1 MSYYYNIMPNQNH
14 TTNLPNMSR
23 PQQQNQYVPSF
34 NYELKQF
41 QPQISYNPDQ
51 YDYLTNKRQR
61 LTSDSL
67 LSLSSQ
73 IDFSNIVSS
82 CIDSFKQRCPERVCN
97 AVIEPAIFIQGEPVL
112 MQLLLSNLL
121 ENANK
126 YSGPELP
133 IGIELATINNKVILR
148 IMDQGVGVPLSERE
162 KIFQKFYRIGTEFTR
177 STKGTGLGLYLCKRI
192 SDFHNATLVV
202 SSNEPKGSIFTLT
215 YTA

>member
-73 IDFSNIVSS
+73 IDFSNIENRSS
-82 CIDSFKQRCPERVCN
+82 YKNNPMSYSYKNET
-97 AVIEPAIFIQGEPVL
+97 
-112 MQLLLSNLL
+112 NLKKSDNNSKKRSSSL
-121 ENANK
+121 DLNK
-126 YSGPELP
+126 NYDNDTYHEINS
-133 IGIELATINNKVILR
+133 NNKKVLLP
-148 IMDQGVGVPLSERE
+148 DLWTDNKKKTPE
-162 KIFQKFYRIGTEFTR
+162 KIHDFFNGKILNKQISDSNSSLNLIEIKKEYRIKKIWRKVF
-177 STKGTGLGLYLCKRI
+177 S
-192 SDFHNATLVV
+192 
-202 SSNEPKGSIFTLT
+202 
-215 YTA
+215 

>member
-73 IDFSNIVSS
+73 IDFSNIENRSS
-82 CIDSFKQRCPERVCN
+82 YKNNSMSYSYKNET
-97 AVIEPAIFIQGEPVL
+97 
-112 MQLLLSNLL
+112 NLKKSDNNSKKRSSSL
-121 ENANK
+121 DLNK
-126 YSGPELP
+126 NYDNDTYHEINS
-133 IGIELATINNKVILR
+133 NNKKVLLP
-148 IMDQGVGVPLSERE
+148 DLWTDNKKKTPE
-162 KIFQKFYRIGTEFTR
+162 KIHDFFNGKILNKQISDSNSSLNLIEIKKEYRIKKIWRKVF
-177 STKGTGLGLYLCKRI
+177 S
-192 SDFHNATLVV
+192 
-202 SSNEPKGSIFTLT
+202 
-215 YTA
+215 